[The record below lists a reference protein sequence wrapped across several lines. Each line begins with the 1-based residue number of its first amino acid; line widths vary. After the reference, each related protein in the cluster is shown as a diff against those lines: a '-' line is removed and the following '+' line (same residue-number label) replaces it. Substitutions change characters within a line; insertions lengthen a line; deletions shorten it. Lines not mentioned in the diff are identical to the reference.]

1 MKCPNCGTEFE
12 SKFCPNCGFNSA
24 DIVQNTSQNATEPL
38 HEDESVTPS
47 SDRVNCEEPTK
58 EKRVT
63 STKFIILAI
72 VILIIV
78 LIAIFGSGNNSTPPS
93 SPNDVSENTKDKNQ
107 EKNYKEIES
116 ITASYEG
123 DTSAGVVLDASN
135 ADIKVTA
142 TYNDGSTANVKGF
155 TIATPATLTAEQD
168 STVTIEYRGLTCD
181 LTVTCTSVSP
191 ETYKASC
198 QNISYDELARNPDS
212 YTGQRVKFT
221 GEIIQVIEDGTTA
234 TYRINV
240 TQGNYGLWDD
250 TVLVYY
256 RFSDGQSRFLEDDI
270 VTFYGMSGGLHTYES
285 TMGASITIPLVY
297 AEYID
302 LN

>member
-24 DIVQNTSQNATEPL
+24 DLDQQISQSTEAQPR
-38 HEDESVTPS
+38 EENKSITPV
-47 SDRVNCEEPTK
+47 SDNENREEPVK
-58 EKRVT
+58 EKQKA

-72 VILIIV
+72 IILIIV
-78 LIAIFGSGNNSTPPS
+78 LIAIFGGGNNSDSKPS
-93 SPNDVSENTKDKNQ
+93 TNDTGENVTKDQ
-107 EKNYKEIES
+107 ENSHKEIKS

-123 DTSAGVVLDASN
+123 DASAGVVLDASN
-135 ADIKVTA
+135 TDIKVTA
-142 TYNDGSTANVKGF
+142 TYNDGSTATVNGF
-155 TIATPATLTAEQD
+155 TITTPATLTAEQD
-168 STVTIEYRGLTCD
+168 STVTIEYRGFTCD

-191 ETYKASC
+191 ETYKVSC
-198 QNISYDELARNPDS
+198 QDIAYDELARNPDS
-212 YTGQRVKFT
+212 YIGQRVKYT
-221 GEIIQVIEDGTTA
+221 GEVIQVIEDGTTA

-240 TQGNYGLWDD
+240 TQGDYGLWDD

-270 VTFYGMSGGLHTYES
+270 VTFYGMSGGLYTYES
-285 TMGASITIPLVY
+285 TMGASITVPLVY

>member
-1 MKCPNCGTEFE
+1 MKCPKCGTEFE

-24 DIVQNTSQNATEPL
+24 NINQNTAQNEAETPHETEKVIPA
-38 HEDESVTPS
+38 SAPA
-47 SDRVNCEEPTK
+47 K
-58 EKRVT
+58 EKRGT
-63 STKFIILAI
+63 SAKFIVLAVVIFI
-72 VILIIV
+72 VV
-78 LIAIFGSGNNSTPPS
+78 LIAVFGSGSNSNSTPA
-93 SPNDVSENTKDKNQ
+93 PNAGTEDDAKGEEQ
-107 EKNYKEIES
+107 EETFKQIES

-123 DTSAGVVLDASN
+123 DTSAGIVLDASN
-135 ADIKVTA
+135 SDIKVTA
-142 TYNDGSTANVKGF
+142 TYNDGSTATVNGF

-198 QNISYDELARNPDS
+198 QGIAYDELARNPGS
-212 YTGQRVKFT
+212 YIGQRVKYT

-240 TQGNYGLWDD
+240 TQGDYGLWDD

-285 TMGASITIPLVY
+285 TMGVSITVPLVY

-302 LN
+302 LNY

>member
-24 DIVQNTSQNATEPL
+24 DLDQHISQNA
-38 HEDESVTPS
+38 DELPHNNGSITPS
-47 SDRVNCEEPTK
+47 SDYANHEETVK
-58 EKRVT
+58 EKRKT

-72 VILIIV
+72 VILIVV
-78 LIAIFGSGNNSTPPS
+78 LIAIFGGGNNSNSTS
-93 SPNDVSENTKDKNQ
+93 STNDVGENVNKDQ
-107 EKNYKEIES
+107 EKTYKEIKS

-123 DTSAGVVLDASN
+123 DTSAGIVLDASN
-135 ADIKVTA
+135 SDIKVTA
-142 TYNDGSTANVKGF
+142 TYNDGSTATVNGF

-198 QNISYDELARNPDS
+198 QDIAYDELARNPDS
-212 YTGQRVKFT
+212 YIGQCVKYT

-240 TQGNYGLWDD
+240 TQGDYGLWDD

-270 VTFYGMSGGLHTYES
+270 VTFYGMSGGLRTYES
-285 TMGASITIPLVY
+285 TMGASITVPLVY

>member
-24 DIVQNTSQNATEPL
+24 DLDQQIPQSTEAQPRENESITS
-38 HEDESVTPS
+38 V
-47 SDRVNCEEPTK
+47 SDNENHEEPVK
-58 EKRVT
+58 EKRKA
-63 STKFIILAI
+63 STKFIVLAI

-78 LIAIFGSGNNSTPPS
+78 LIAIFGGGNNSDSKPS
-93 SPNDVSENTKDKNQ
+93 TNDAGENVTKDQ
-107 EKNYKEIES
+107 EKTHKEIKS

-123 DTSAGVVLDASN
+123 DTSAGVVLDVLN
-135 ADIKVTA
+135 TDIKVTA
-142 TYNDGSTANVKGF
+142 TYSDGSTATVNGF
-155 TIATPATLTAEQD
+155 TISNPATLTAEQD
-168 STVTIEYRGLTCD
+168 STVTIEYSGLTCD

-198 QNISYDELARNPDS
+198 ENISYDELARNPDS
-212 YTGQRVKFT
+212 YTGKRLKFT
-221 GEIIQVIEDGTTA
+221 GEIIQVIEDGNTA

-240 TQGNYGLWDD
+240 TQGDYGLWDD

-270 VTFYGMSGGLHTYES
+270 VTFYGMSGGLYTYES
-285 TMGASITIPLVY
+285 TIGASITVPLVY